1 MGCTLR
7 SFLKIRIFRRNRN
20 RIQKILACL
29 LGAQMGSNHEKTG
42 GQKSRDTLPLIAF
55 RSRFFTFLK
64 FFHHT
69 IMFSVEKGVQLVHFY
84 I

>member
-1 MGCTLR
+1 
-7 SFLKIRIFRRNRN
+7 
-20 RIQKILACL
+20 
-29 LGAQMGSNHEKTG
+29 MGSNHEKTG

-69 IMFSVEKGVQLVHFY
+69 IMFSVEKEVQLVHFY

>member
-1 MGCTLR
+1 
-7 SFLKIRIFRRNRN
+7 
-20 RIQKILACL
+20 
-29 LGAQMGSNHEKTG
+29 MGSNHEKTG

-69 IMFSVEKGVQLVHFY
+69 IMFLVEKGVQLVHFY
-84 I
+84 ICMMNKLCFKCFLKHGLIAGTSSISDNLDA